1 MNSEFG
7 VGSIAGGGRYDQL
20 IMKLNNSKTQTP
32 AIGVSIGIE
41 RVISILEKKIGS
53 TIPTA
58 CTCRTSRKLK
68 DIQPCDRALE
78 IMQATMG

>member
-41 RVISILEKKIGS
+41 RVISILEKK
-53 TIPTA
+53 
-58 CTCRTSRKLK
+58 
-68 DIQPCDRALE
+68 
-78 IMQATMG
+78 